1 MGIPWQSTPRV
12 LGAAMA
18 GGGDEAKPTFTAIM
32 LRRKINVAAIEAA
45 PR

>member
-12 LGAAMA
+12 LAAAMA
-18 GGGDEAKPTFTAIM
+18 AGGEEAKRAFTVIM
-32 LRRKINVAAIEAA
+32 LMQKINVETIEAA